1 MKNIVKVVLIVL
13 AVAAIFGCGLK
24 LGLDY
29 GYNNGH
35 ADGMN
40 DGIYKAEQEMEDWSY
55 DNVNRMGSY
64 YGYDGITVRYYIEEG
79 NINDNL

>member
-13 AVAAIFGCGLK
+13 TMAAIFGCGLK